1 MSQSK
6 CSMKLIVGLGNPGSK
21 YVRTRHNIGFRVTDA
36 LVDKHNGHFKKR
48 LFFNAKECMMEIP
61 CCKVLVIQPLSFM
74 NLSGR
79 VVFKYAYKFKIK
91 PEHVLVV
98 YDDIDLPLGMIKIKL
113 KGSSGGH
120 NGIGSVIESFRTDA
134 IPRIKV
140 GINAGYKPA
149 DLSEYVLSDFQSD
162 ELTRAESAIEQAVLE
177 CESWIYKN

>member
-1 MSQSK
+1 MIAESRSEI
-6 CSMKLIVGLGNPGSK
+6 MKRATSLRG
-21 YVRTRHNIGFRVTDA
+21 A
-36 LVDKHNGHFKKR
+36 R
-48 LFFNAKECMMEIP
+48 LLAAIKTSI
-61 CCKVLVIQPLSFM
+61 S
-74 NLSGR
+74 SGR